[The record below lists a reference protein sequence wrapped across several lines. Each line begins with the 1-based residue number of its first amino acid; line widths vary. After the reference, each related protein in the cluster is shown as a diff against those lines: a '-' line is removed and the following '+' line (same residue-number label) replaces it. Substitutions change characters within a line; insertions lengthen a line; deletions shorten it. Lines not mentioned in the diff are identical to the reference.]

1 MALSYTKYN
10 RNKLEQ
16 ILEFLQYK
24 VRYDSGN
31 FKMRACILEN
41 SKIIAIN
48 KFSSTEIRI
57 TAIVDLLK
65 TVGMQNHLLTDKQN
79 QLLQLFKQ
87 TQLQF

>member
-10 RNKLEQ
+10 LDKLEQ
-16 ILEFLQYK
+16 ILKFLQHK
-24 VRYDSGN
+24 VRYDKGN
-31 FKMRACILEN
+31 FKTGACFLEN
-41 SKIIAIN
+41 SKIIVIN
-48 KFSSTEIRI
+48 KFSSTESRI

-79 QLLQLFKQ
+79 QMLELFKQ